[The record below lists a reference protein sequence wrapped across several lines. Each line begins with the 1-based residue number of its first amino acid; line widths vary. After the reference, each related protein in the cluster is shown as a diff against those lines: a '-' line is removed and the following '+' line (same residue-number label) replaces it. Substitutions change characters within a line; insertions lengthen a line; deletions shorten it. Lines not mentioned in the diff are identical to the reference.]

1 MWLTSHR
8 DINRKLLPAWS
19 MGVLVNQFSLIPSC
33 ASWYATPSPSSP
45 IWGNFFKNLWTV
57 MKEKRGEIPIVGHQV
72 IVPKKKSQVKWPL
85 CFQRN
90 VCGDVR
96 KNFMQ
101 ELPYEPLQ
109 CGDAEH
115 VNPIRLR
122 TRTKQSAKTKK
133 RTANRRDLTLAFH
146 SHCLF
151 DGDSFW
157 CADSAVF
164 SCAVS
169 VTCLTRRLVFVGIWV
184 WCFIWVFG
192 FVYTCVRGISE
203 WLRFMRFDL
212 MRFALTN
219 IC

>member
-1 MWLTSHR
+1 MR
-8 DINRKLLPAWS
+8 
-19 MGVLVNQFSLIPSC
+19 
-33 ASWYATPSPSSP
+33 
-45 IWGNFFKNLWTV
+45 
-57 MKEKRGEIPIVGHQV
+57 EKRGEIPIVGHQV
-72 IVPKKKSQVKWPL
+72 IVPKKSQVEWPL
-85 CFQRN
+85 CFQRD

-96 KNFMQ
+96 KIFMQ

-184 WCFIWVFG
+184 WCFIWGFG

-203 WLRFMRFDL
+203 WLRFMRFVL